1 MGIFVSIG
9 GVGVDGGECVYVC
22 VFLRV
27 LVVPENF
34 NIQT

>member
-9 GVGVDGGECVYVC
+9 GVGIGGGECVY